1 MLRLPVAVGHF
12 FKTLAAH
19 ESAQTVVAA
28 QVPPLTFCPTMF
40 LAAGAAFGMLNV
52 HFLIS

>member
-40 LAAGAAFGMLNV
+40 FAAGAAFSGF
-52 HFLIS
+52 HFHLRN